1 MDIIV
6 SSIHVIEVYM
16 CLGDTKVTAVHNR
29 VMVYDLLISPLY
41 QGSKI
46 VEMSRLQNLIHV
58 GYL

>member
-29 VMVYDLLISPLY
+29 VMVYDLVY
-41 QGSKI
+41 V

-58 GYL
+58 GY